1 MIFVKKDGTYIG
13 TDIIKYPYRIIHKEL
28 KINCRFYDLRGSF
41 ATKVLRSGIE
51 IKDISTVLGHSK
63 IETTENYYITSTKD
77 TLKKVCESFEKENN
91 YKILDKF
98 LQVKDMKE
106 FINADKYL
114 I

>member
-1 MIFVKKDGTYIG
+1 M
-13 TDIIKYPYRIIHKEL
+13 
-28 KINCRFYDLRGSF
+28 RGSF

-51 IKDISTVLGHSK
+51 IKDISMVLGHSK